1 MTYADKLR
9 NEIAKIL
16 SFAEEEKLVSVV
28 IKARNLHEVVIGPIK
43 DGKHQ
48 IRNCCRI
55 MMEYKLDQDSIINSP
70 PSGESI
76 TFEIQYTFPRQ

>member
-43 DGKHQ
+43 KGKHQ
-48 IRNCCRI
+48 TRNCSRI
-55 MMEYKLDQDSIINSP
+55 MKEFKQDQDIILNSP
-70 PSGESI
+70 PSGEST
-76 TFEIQYTFPRQ
+76 TFEIQYNFPRK

>member
-16 SFAEEEKLVSVV
+16 SFAEEERLVSVV
-28 IKARNLHEVVIGPIK
+28 IKARNLHEVVIGPIR

-48 IRNCCRI
+48 IHNCCRV
-55 MMEYKLDQDSIINSP
+55 MKEYEQDQDRILISP
-70 PSGESI
+70 PSGES
-76 TFEIQYTFPRQ
+76 TTLEIQYDFPRQ